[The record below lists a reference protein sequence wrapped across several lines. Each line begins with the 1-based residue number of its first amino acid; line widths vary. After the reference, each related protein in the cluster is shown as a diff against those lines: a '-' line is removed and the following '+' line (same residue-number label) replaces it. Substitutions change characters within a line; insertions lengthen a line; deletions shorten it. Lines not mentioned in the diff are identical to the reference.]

1 MAQVLILLMATG
13 AAAQDNLALN
23 RPFLATGDL
32 LAGWSGLVDGVYD
45 SDSAPGCFATG
56 NANQFPKSVTID
68 LQRPC
73 NINRVTVHNSAN
85 GNTRAIVIYC
95 SDDGQHYEQLREFI
109 FPDGEALVLNH
120 RFGDRPAQFVRI
132 EFSNTWGGG
141 LGGDNTIFCRE
152 VEVFGTPT
160 GADPV
165 AAPMV
170 QPTGPP
176 VLSTREARLFR
187 RWALE
192 TERPLSIAVLGDS
205 FASCDEETWPQAVA
219 DGLAEE
225 RPEDAQVSLSAMTE
239 EGIEPAA
246 DLGYVDLT
254 VEAQPDVVF
263 VTFGSDLQQWDGA
276 GFRSGLTE
284 LLRRLLSETDAL
296 VVLVGPAVSEVEH
309 LATGRRALAEMETLS
324 GLLSLPL
331 VRTEAAL
338 LREGVSAEE
347 IADEDGSISEGARGV
362 IADAVLELLLHS
374 QI

>member
-1 MAQVLILLMATG
+1 M
-13 AAAQDNLALN
+13 
-23 RPFLATGDL
+23 
-32 LAGWSGLVDGVYD
+32 
-45 SDSAPGCFATG
+45 
-56 NANQFPKSVTID
+56 
-68 LQRPC
+68 
-73 NINRVTVHNSAN
+73 
-85 GNTRAIVIYC
+85 
-95 SDDGQHYEQLREFI
+95 
-109 FPDGEALVLNH
+109 
-120 RFGDRPAQFVRI
+120 
-132 EFSNTWGGG
+132 
-141 LGGDNTIFCRE
+141 
-152 VEVFGTPT
+152 
-160 GADPV
+160 
-165 AAPMV
+165 
-170 QPTGPP
+170 
-176 VLSTREARLFR
+176 
-187 RWALE
+187 
-192 TERPLSIAVLGDS
+192 
-205 FASCDEETWPQAVA
+205 
-219 DGLAEE
+219 
-225 RPEDAQVSLSAMTE
+225 SLSAMTE

-284 LLRRLLSETDAL
+284 LLRRLLSDTDAL